1 MTKHVERNKSYQI
14 LRNMFQNSKSS
25 WYALSAKRSEGHFL
39 NEKKRSLIKSIFI
52 QSYSYTRRTIVVYTC
67 MLLYITTTVHYFI
80 QSDNNTCRTIVV
92 YTCMLLYIT
101 TTVQYNYPIICG
113 CYFID
118 CNRYLSRGGCNGAN
132 SITSG
137 KLWSFPWWAVRSS
150 VHHSSRV
157 IYINVNNGF

>member
-25 WYALSAKRSEGHFL
+25 WYALSAKRSEGNFL

-80 QSDNNTCRTIVV
+80 QSDNDTYRTIVV

-118 CNRYLSRGGCNGAN
+118 CNRYLSRGGCNGAIPLRRE
-132 SITSG
+132 SYDLSLDGLCVAQFIIVQELFT
-137 KLWSFPWWAVRSS
+137 LM
-150 VHHSSRV
+150 
-157 IYINVNNGF
+157 